1 MKAIRPPMP
10 PMKSSASPSDA
21 ASVAEDAEKRLAL
34 RKMRQIATAVL
45 ATVAVIFLATHIPE
59 QPGTLLLL
67 IRAMAEAG
75 MIGGIADWYAVEAL
89 FRRPLGLPIPHTA
102 LLPNNQQKAARNVGR
117 FFNAYFL
124 DPEQIKA
131 RVEAL
136 QPARRAAE
144 WLRERE
150 NSRLVARHLTS
161 AIGVILDRSPPP
173 KLAAKLR
180 REMRKIVGAEE
191 TTKALSHAI
200 VPALREGL
208 RGPFVTDVVTHV
220 SETIDKNREQ
230 VTDIVQE
237 RSRWWI
243 ASGVDRRVSGV
254 LVDGVLALLE
264 DLSAPDSQRRS
275 DFETALV
282 GMIDRLAESEA
293 LTQAIGR
300 GKEKFLNSDSFE
312 VLMRDLTTMAQERM
326 KAEVTEDPERVTGL
340 ITDAIQRFAGQMVD
354 DKATLAAFEARLA
367 DGARTALT
375 DLRGPISSYVAE
387 VIASWDPETLSDR
400 FEVEIGPDL
409 QFIRINGVVLGAL
422 IGGLLFGVGALLGH

>member
-10 PMKSSASPSDA
+10 PMKSASPSDEA
-21 ASVAEDAEKRLAL
+21 ALAEDVEKRAAL
-34 RKMRQIATAVL
+34 RRMRRIAAGVL
-45 ATVAVIFLATHIPE
+45 AVVALVFLATHFPE
-59 QPGTLLLL
+59 QPGTLILL

-117 FFNAYFL
+117 FFNNYFL

-131 RVEAL
+131 RVEVL
-136 QPARRAAE
+136 QPARRAAA

-150 NSRLVARHLTS
+150 NARLVAGHLTEALS
-161 AIGVILDRSPPP
+161 AILDQPASPR
-173 KLAAKLR
+173 LVVRLR
-180 REMRKIVGAEE
+180 RELRKAVGAEE
-191 TTKALSHAI
+191 TTRALSHAI
-200 VPALREGL
+200 LPALREGL
-208 RGPFVTDVVTHV
+208 RGPFITDVVGQV
-220 SETIDKNREQ
+220 SKTIDKNREQ
-230 VTDIVQE
+230 VTEIVKE

-264 DLSAPDSQRRS
+264 DLSAPDSQRRA
-275 DFETALV
+275 DFEQALAR
-282 GMIDRLAESEA
+282 MIDRLAEGDA

-300 GKEKFLNSDSFE
+300 GKEGFLTSESFE
-312 VLMRDLTTMAQERM
+312 TLLRDLTAMAQDKVRAGV
-326 KAEVTEDPERVTGL
+326 AEQPEKITEL
-340 ITDAIQRFAGQMVD
+340 ITDALQRFAGQLAD
-354 DKATLAAFEARLA
+354 DPETLAAFEARLA
-367 DGARTALT
+367 DAARAALI
-375 DLRGPISSYVAE
+375 DLRTPIGSYVAE